1 MTEAAHQPEGGAP
14 PPLPVNPNLRW
25 YALQV
30 YSGFEQ
36 KVKQLLE
43 DKIRTSNM
51 ADKFGE
57 VLLPME
63 QVVELVRGKKR
74 TTKRKFFHGYLLVQ
88 AQLDDDVWYL
98 IRSIPKVT
106 GFVGDDRSPTP
117 IKDEEIANIK
127 GRMEAG
133 EDSPKMKVSFTEG
146 QAVHVIE
153 GAFANFNG
161 TVDSVNEE
169 KGKLTVLV
177 SIFGRSTPVEL
188 DFSQVERL

>member
-1 MTEAAHQPEGGAP
+1 MPTA
-14 PPLPVNPNLRW
+14 PVNPNLRW

-36 KVKQLLE
+36 KVKLMLE
-43 DKIRTSNM
+43 EKIRTSPLK
-51 ADKFGE
+51 DKFGE
-57 VLLPME
+57 ILLPME

-74 TTKRKFFHGYLLVQ
+74 TTKRKFFHGYLLLQ
-88 AQLDDDVWYL
+88 AELDDDVWYL
-98 IRSIPKVT
+98 IRSVPKIT

-117 IKDEEIANIK
+117 IPDSEIANVK
-127 GRMEAG
+127 ERVEAG
-133 EDSPKMKVSFTEG
+133 EGTPKLKVSFNEG